1 MTNTANIQDLK
12 AKSKLPANKAGGNT
26 VAAFFEA
33 NKASIKAV
41 LPAHINPERML
52 KISLGAMRTTPKLME
67 CTVESLFGAVVQCA
81 QLGLEPNT
89 PMGHAYLLPF
99 NNRRA
104 NRTDVQLIIG
114 YKGMLDLARRSGQI
128 VSISAH
134 EVCENDRF
142 DYRYGLDEKLDHIPA
157 MGNRGQ
163 VIAFYAVAQLKGGG
177 RVFEVMSREQI
188 EEIRD
193 ASQNY
198 KFAKD
203 KSSTVWGQHF
213 IEMGRKTVT
222 RRLFKW
228 LPCSLE
234 MATAAVLDDKAARG
248 ESQSM
253 ADALDADFVV
263 TDISEQDDGSQ
274 DDDQPAQITQEHHQ
288 EMPAQP
294 VERQAE
300 PAQQTQARTRQ
311 RNQSAMD
318 LE

>member
-1 MTNTANIQDLK
+1 MNPNTNISDLK
-12 AKSKLPANKAGGNT
+12 AKSKLPAKQAGGGS

-52 KISLGAMRTTPKLME
+52 KISLGAIRTTPKLME
-67 CTVESLFGAVVQCA
+67 CTIESLFGAVVQCA

-89 PMGHAYLLPF
+89 AMGHAYLLPF
-99 NNRRA
+99 NNRKA
-104 NRTDVQLIIG
+104 NRTDVQLIVG

-134 EVCENDRF
+134 EVCESDHF
-142 DYRYGLDEKLDHIPA
+142 EYQYGLDECLNHRPA
-157 MGNRGQ
+157 LSGRGD

-177 RVFEVMSREQI
+177 HVFEVMSREQV
-188 EEIRD
+188 EEIRN

-213 IEMGRKTVT
+213 AEMGRKTVT

-234 MATAAVLDDKAARG
+234 MATAMLLDEKAERG

-253 ADALDADFVV
+253 ADALNADYIV
-263 TDISEQDDGSQ
+263 TDISYADDEAPQEDSPQEQ
-274 DDDQPAQITQEHHQ
+274 QEQ
-288 EMPAQP
+288 EAAKPQQQKQRPESLEEKAARIAR
-294 VERQAE
+294 E
-300 PAQQTQARTRQ
+300 QTQIPG
-311 RNQSAMD
+311 
-318 LE
+318 L